1 MFEQSFVDVP
11 GERGGGSHHHPPLAE
26 AAAAAAPAAGFGVPR
41 DAGARERCQVYV
53 VGKDVSS
60 WKLTNSC
67 WEQRPGCEMGV
78 QWQLGELPWA
88 EGSASLGLWLGSVLQ
103 VPG

>member
-1 MFEQSFVDVP
+1 MWMFLESEE
-11 GERGGGSHHHPPLAE
+11 GALTTIPPPAE

-78 QWQLGELPWA
+78 
-88 EGSASLGLWLGSVLQ
+88 
-103 VPG
+103 

>member
-1 MFEQSFVDVP
+1 MWIFLESEE
-11 GERGGGSHHHPPLAE
+11 GALTTIPPLAE

-78 QWQLGELPWA
+78 
-88 EGSASLGLWLGSVLQ
+88 
-103 VPG
+103 

>member
-1 MFEQSFVDVP
+1 MFLESEE
-11 GERGGGSHHHPPLAE
+11 GALTTIPPPAE

-60 WKLTNSC
+60 WKLANSC

-78 QWQLGELPWA
+78 
-88 EGSASLGLWLGSVLQ
+88 
-103 VPG
+103 

>member
-1 MFEQSFVDVP
+1 MWMFLESKE
-11 GERGGGSHHHPPLAE
+11 GALTTIPPPPAE

-67 WEQRPGCEMGV
+67 WEQRLGCEMGV
-78 QWQLGELPWA
+78 
-88 EGSASLGLWLGSVLQ
+88 
-103 VPG
+103 

>member
-1 MFEQSFVDVP
+1 MWMFLESEEGALAAIPP
-11 GERGGGSHHHPPLAE
+11 GQGST
-26 AAAAAAPAAGFGVPR
+26 AAPAAGFGVPR

-60 WKLTNSC
+60 WKLRNSC

-78 QWQLGELPWA
+78 
-88 EGSASLGLWLGSVLQ
+88 
-103 VPG
+103 